1 MCGKFNQ
8 LIVFSGMI
16 CVIALLV
23 INPNLLNDISKEELA
38 LKSKE
43 KSLSLKDSLSFKSK
57 LIILICFCI
66 AVGIVLF
73 NIFRDTKE
81 FQNSNKNSM
90 GKFQKPICTNATI
103 NKEEY
108 NKQTEEST
116 KKELSKL
123 YNNPKYQRMLIE
135 KGKDKS
141 NWNWQTKEKE
151 SKTIF
156 REGKESSDE
165 DEDLSY
171 V

>member
-1 MCGKFNQ
+1 MCGKLNQ

-16 CVIALLV
+16 CVIAILV
-23 INPNLLNDISKEELA
+23 IYPNLLSDMSNDDIVAKN
-38 LKSKE
+38 KE
-43 KSLSLKDSLSFKSK
+43 KPLSLKDSLSFKSK

-66 AVGIVLF
+66 AVGILLF
-73 NIFRDTKE
+73 NIFQDTKD
-81 FQNSNKNSM
+81 FQTTSKNSM
-90 GKFQKPICTNATI
+90 GKFQKPICTNAKL

-108 NKQTEEST
+108 NQQTEEST

-123 YNNPKYQRMLIE
+123 QNNPKYQRMMIE

>member
-1 MCGKFNQ
+1 MCGRFNQ

-16 CVIALLV
+16 CIIAVLV
-23 INPNLLNDISKEELA
+23 IYPNLLNNLSNEELA
-38 LKSKE
+38 LKAKE
-43 KSLSLKDSLSFKSK
+43 KPLSLKDTLSFKSK
-57 LIILICFCI
+57 LIIVICFCV
-66 AVGIVLF
+66 AVGILLF
-73 NIFRDTKE
+73 NIFQDTKD
-81 FQNSNKNSM
+81 FQNSSKNSM
-90 GKFQKPICTNATI
+90 GKYQKPLCTNAAL

-108 NKQTEEST
+108 TRQTEEST

-123 YNNPKYQRMLIE
+123 YNNPKYQRMMIE

-165 DEDLSY
+165 EEDLSY